1 MTEITSSS
9 KTWQHYLVILY
20 DIVLFLTI
28 DNIRIK
34 TTIVL
39 KGNRLNLFILIKN
52 NNSNKKCYAKCKA
65 VEFVHIKILKEGLK
79 LCCISNKYSLLR
91 DRNVVPLC

>member
-34 TTIVL
+34 TIGVL
-39 KGNRLNLFILIKN
+39 KGTRLELFILVKGK
-52 NNSNKKCYAKCKA
+52 NSNTKRYAKCKA
-65 VEFVHIKILKEGLK
+65 VKFVQIKN
-79 LCCISNKYSLLR
+79 SQRR
-91 DRNVVPLC
+91 DKIMLHFK